1 MNNKTSITSII
12 IFLSFIIAGDIGG
25 YSIFEYSNKAFEINR
40 VYFQYTDDLSDDLF
54 LKIRYDVARDGVD
67 ATGAPT
73 KDGKF
78 VAYLKNAYVDWSCK
92 NGGLLSLGLIGT
104 NSYGVQENTWGYR
117 FIEKSSMDLRKFTN
131 TADLGI
137 GYSHNFGN
145 FNINAQLL
153 NGEGYKSK
161 QSDDHMATYL
171 RVMYGE
177 SKLNKNDGYN
187 IGVVMTTF
195 EGDGALYDSS
205 GEACTDVDIPDGCN
219 ANYGDEI
226 TAAEEDDASLIGL
239 FGGWSSNKL
248 RLGVEYNQY
257 ESWNDVAEGG
267 LGALETQTINSL
279 YANYSISDKLDIFV
293 KHDMGEW
300 WVKNDDDDDIL
311 TPDQSI
317 SWIGMV
323 CNPSKGL
330 YVSPNVV
337 IEDGANDYR
346 LTFMFKY

>member
-1 MNNKTSITSII
+1 M
-12 IFLSFIIAGDIGG
+12 IAGDIGG
-25 YSIFEYSNKAFEINR
+25 YTIFKYDNNAFEIDR

-54 LKIRYDVARDGVD
+54 LKIRYDVSRDGID
-67 ATGAPT
+67 G
-73 KDGKF
+73 DGKF

-104 NSYGVQENTWGYR
+104 NSYGVQENNWGYR
-117 FIEKSSMDLRKFTN
+117 FIEKSPLDANKFTN

-137 GYSHNFGN
+137 GYSHSFGN
-145 FNINAQLL
+145 VNINAQIL
-153 NGEGYKSK
+153 NGEGYKSE

-171 RVMYGE
+171 RLMYGE

-195 EGDGALYDSS
+195 EGDGASYDFV
-205 GEACTDVDIPDGCN
+205 GVECTDDNIIGCN
-219 ANYGDEI
+219 ENYGNEI

-248 RLGVEYNQY
+248 RLGVEHNSYKKCNNVT
-257 ESWNDVAEGG
+257 EK
-267 LGALETQTINSL
+267 LETQSVNSL

-300 WVKNDDDDDIL
+300 WVKNDDDDIL

-317 SWIGMV
+317 SWIGVV
-323 CNPSKGL
+323 CKSSKGL
-330 YVSPNVV
+330 YISPNVI